1 MSRQVFLVFF
11 GDERFT
17 VGEHHASH
25 DESEDTALDTDN
37 AEAEALQE
45 PDTAHAPQDGD
56 VHVLHAAPH
65 ESPWTM
71 TLPLVALAGLALVG
85 GGIQLP
91 FASDLHFLEEW
102 LHPVLGENEAHIDVA
117 TGTKVGLA
125 AVAVVAGLT
134 GIAVAYAIYLKKV
147 RRPIEPA
154 ILAEGWRYDR
164 GISAFMGGP
173 GRAGFERS
181 EEHTSELQS
190 LMRI

>member
-1 MSRQVFLVFF
+1 MIRRPPISTRTDTLFPYTTLF
-11 GDERFT
+11 R
-17 VGEHHASH
+17 
-25 DESEDTALDTDN
+25 SEATALDTDN

-117 TGTKVGLA
+117 TGTKE
-125 AVAVVAGLT
+125 
-134 GIAVAYAIYLKKV
+134 I
-147 RRPIEPA
+147 
-154 ILAEGWRYDR
+154 
-164 GISAFMGGP
+164 
-173 GRAGFERS
+173 GRA
-181 EEHTSELQS
+181 HV
-190 LMRI
+190 

>member
-102 LHPVLGENEAHIDVA
+102 LHPVLGEHEAHIDVA
-117 TGTKVGLA
+117 TGTTVGLPHL
-125 AVAVVAGLT
+125 AVVARLT
-134 GIAVAYAIYLKKV
+134 GT
-147 RRPIEPA
+147 
-154 ILAEGWRYDR
+154 
-164 GISAFMGGP
+164 SAAHP
-173 GRAGFERS
+173 P
-181 EEHTSELQS
+181 HPQT
-190 LMRI
+190 